1 MTSALGCEVHLLNRQ
16 RGIFFFVFPASF
28 CERVIENENRNQT
41 QMEWQS
47 QRLLVLV
54 HNKAMRM
61 LQRLSYSAQQLFQL
75 LHVLLQQTEA

>member
-1 MTSALGCEVHLLNRQ
+1 
-16 RGIFFFVFPASF
+16 
-28 CERVIENENRNQT
+28 
-41 QMEWQS
+41 MEWQS